1 MSEGMI
7 LVLFFISI
15 FFFNMDVHAKV
26 CTPEEVRSYV
36 SQANKIIY
44 KIDFNKTEKYI
55 DINLYNLS
63 KEMVMIN
70 VNDNNERYYL
80 SSDVLNFKV
89 YDYNKITSKIYSIY
103 LSDRQCSND
112 PLRNIE
118 IIIPKYNLNADS
130 DYCQTNPEDKCCKEL
145 LYSDEPVICKEKASS
160 SNEVSSS
167 NKEVQVINNKNN
179 SKFLII
185 IFIVFLILTLI
196 IIIIKKYIERKDLK
210 ERGMI

>member
-1 MSEGMI
+1 M
-7 LVLFFISI
+7 

-63 KEMVMIN
+63 EEMVMIN

-89 YDYNKITSKIYSIY
+89 YD
-103 LSDRQCSND
+103 
-112 PLRNIE
+112 
-118 IIIPKYNLNADS
+118 
-130 DYCQTNPEDKCCKEL
+130 
-145 LYSDEPVICKEKASS
+145 
-160 SNEVSSS
+160 
-167 NKEVQVINNKNN
+167 
-179 SKFLII
+179 
-185 IFIVFLILTLI
+185 
-196 IIIIKKYIERKDLK
+196 
-210 ERGMI
+210 